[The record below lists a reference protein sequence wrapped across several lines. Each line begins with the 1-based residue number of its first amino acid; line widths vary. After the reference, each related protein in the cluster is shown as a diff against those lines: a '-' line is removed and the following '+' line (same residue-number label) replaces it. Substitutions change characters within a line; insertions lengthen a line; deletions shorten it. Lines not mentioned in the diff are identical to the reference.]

1 MEEKTFECE
10 NGVRGNVRRW
20 PDGRYVLVIEDG
32 AMVEA
37 VMSPEQWGTFLACVA
52 EVAEGV

>member
-1 MEEKTFECE
+1 MNEKSFECE
-10 NGVRGNVRRW
+10 NEVRGNVRRMA
-20 PDGRYVLVIEDG
+20 DGRYVLVIEDG

-37 VMSPEQWGTFLACVA
+37 VMSPEQWGVFLACVA